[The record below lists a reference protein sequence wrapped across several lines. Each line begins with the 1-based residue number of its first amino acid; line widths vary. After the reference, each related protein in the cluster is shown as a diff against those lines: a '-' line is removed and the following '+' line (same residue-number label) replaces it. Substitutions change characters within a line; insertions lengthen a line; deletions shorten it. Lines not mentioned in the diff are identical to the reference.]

1 MDADELRK
9 VAMSNIDTITDCGFN
24 KPIAKLE
31 LSDKVNIVQA
41 VALHRVYCLHWV
53 NLHSFV
59 RVWPVWM
66 LPRPF
71 KTTQNCC
78 SLFFV

>member
-9 VAMSNIDTITDCGFN
+9 IAMSNIDTITDCGFN

-41 VALHRVYCLHWV
+41 VALHKVIL
-53 NLHSFV
+53 SS
-59 RVWPVWM
+59 
-66 LPRPF
+66 
-71 KTTQNCC
+71 
-78 SLFFV
+78 SLGELTVS

>member
-9 VAMSNIDTITDCGFN
+9 IAMSNIDTITDCGFN

-41 VALHRVYCLHWV
+41 VALHKVLLSSLGELTQFHEGLASMHV
-53 NLHSFV
+53 AE
-59 RVWPVWM
+59 
-66 LPRPF
+66 
-71 KTTQNCC
+71 TTQNCC